1 MKFAS
6 IRQRA
11 SVILDNGLGLD
22 LETASSGRFSPDP
35 ASAYE
40 QWDEILEWL
49 GHADTSLAAPFDEAD
64 LGSPSP
70 RPRQVFA
77 IGLNYAKHA
86 AEGGYDLPTT
96 PTVFTKFVSCL
107 ADPFVTVDLPEDGR
121 TDWEVEL
128 VVVIS
133 KETHRIAADQVFD
146 HVAGFTIGQDI
157 SERRTQRQGP
167 APQFSLAKSFPN
179 FGPVGPYLV
188 TLDEFADPNALELSC
203 TVNGVEMQGANTS
216 DMIFSVPELV
226 AYVSSIVTLYPGD
239 LIFTGTPHGVG
250 AGRNPRV
257 FLQTGDVL
265 ESTIAGIGTMRQSF
279 R

>member
-1 MKFAS
+1 
-6 IRQRA
+6 
-11 SVILDNGLGLD
+11 
-22 LETASSGRFSPDP
+22 
-35 ASAYE
+35 
-40 QWDEILEWL
+40 
-49 GHADTSLAAPFDEAD
+49 
-64 LGSPSP
+64 
-70 RPRQVFA
+70 
-77 IGLNYAKHA
+77 
-86 AEGGYDLPTT
+86 
-96 PTVFTKFVSCL
+96 
-107 ADPFVTVDLPEDGR
+107 
-121 TDWEVEL
+121 
-128 VVVIS
+128 
-133 KETHRIAADQVFD
+133 
-146 HVAGFTIGQDI
+146 
-157 SERRTQRQGP
+157 
-167 APQFSLAKSFPN
+167 LAKSFPN